1 MFLNNSFS
9 QTLKQEQGSQMFL
22 RSSILQ
28 ESHNHTSLLNIQQ
41 NSRPQKLTDS
51 FNRPQKNSSNQI
63 LRKKDKKAQDKE
75 NQSKSYHNTNPIF

>member
-9 QTLKQEQGSQMFL
+9 QTLKQEQGYQMSL

-28 ESHNHTSLLNIQQ
+28 ESQHQSSLLNIQQ

-51 FNRPQKNSSNQI
+51 INRPQKNSSNQI

-75 NQSKSYHNTNPIF
+75 NQSKSYHNSNPIF

>member
-9 QTLKQEQGSQMFL
+9 QTFKQEQGYQMSL

-28 ESHNHTSLLNIQQ
+28 ESQHQSSLLNIQQ

-51 FNRPQKNSSNQI
+51 INRPQKNSSNQI

-75 NQSKSYHNTNPIF
+75 NQSKSYHNSNPIF

>member
-9 QTLKQEQGSQMFL
+9 QTLKQEQGYQMSL

-28 ESHNHTSLLNIQQ
+28 ESQHQSSLLNIQQ
-41 NSRPQKLTDS
+41 NPRPQKLTDS
-51 FNRPQKNSSNQI
+51 FNRTQKNSSNQI

-75 NQSKSYHNTNPIF
+75 NQSKSYHNSNPIF